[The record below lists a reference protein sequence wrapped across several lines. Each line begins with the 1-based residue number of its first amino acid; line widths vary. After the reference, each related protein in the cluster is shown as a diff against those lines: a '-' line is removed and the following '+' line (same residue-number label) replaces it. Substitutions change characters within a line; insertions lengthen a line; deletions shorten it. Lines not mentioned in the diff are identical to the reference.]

1 MSFSRG
7 GTPVAR
13 EARAA
18 CFLGSVTAR
27 RQNDRSIL
35 HECCAI
41 RFDSIRFVWNYHG
54 MQYRD
59 MQYRCPD
66 PQGDACARRQ
76 DVNGSVSGSV
86 GLEAIVSTEGHNVS
100 STSLV
105 CVTTL
110 AAMKRRSS
118 TCKHCS
124 GTRRA
129 STVRGQTKSHRQNYE
144 SRHRWHSQN
153 HPESGKIVKAS
164 GKIVKADTAGT
175 LRTIKNQV

>member
-41 RFDSIRFVWNYHG
+41 RFDSIPPRQVATRARAAPQGMSYHG

-129 STVRGQTKSHRQNYE
+129 STVRGQTKSHRQDYE
-144 SRHRWHSQN
+144 R
-153 HPESGKIVKAS
+153 I
-164 GKIVKADTAGT
+164 
-175 LRTIKNQV
+175 